1 MAVADRDG
9 NHVVDSAEV
18 ALWTRIDAEL
28 DEAARTRREEM
39 RTRALE
45 DAFMTMDRN
54 HDGRLSYVCAREP
67 QRQQRYPSQ
76 WWYTCA
82 DT

>member
-18 ALWTRIDAEL
+18 ALWTRIDTEL
-28 DEAARTRREEM
+28 DDAARTKRQEM

-45 DAFMTMDRN
+45 DAFATMDRN
-54 HDGRLSYVCAREP
+54 HDGRLSYVRGCA
-67 QRQQRYPSQ
+67 
-76 WWYTCA
+76 
-82 DT
+82 